1 MNTANDV
8 LKRNGKSFYFASLA
22 LDRLQA
28 ERCARLYAFC
38 RYVDDLAD
46 EADDKEH
53 AHRCLLGVIEDLTAN
68 CSDDAVVADFLAL
81 SSECEMSTEPAIDL
95 VHGVLQDLESEVMV
109 DDVAALHHY
118 CYRVA
123 GTVGLLMCGVLGVRD
138 PRAYPFAIDLG
149 IGMQLTNI
157 ARDVLEDARAG
168 RRYIPRS
175 IIGDVTPEQLVEPD
189 EAMQSRIADAV
200 CWILGEADRFYR
212 SGEAGLVFLPTRA
225 QLAIRIAARV
235 YHRIGVRL
243 RKTGFAAWR
252 GRTVVSLPEKI
263 VVGLSATRAHWKS
276 RKTRQSLPLH
286 AALLHRW
293 LRQTTSIYS

>member
-1 MNTANDV
+1 MNTANEI

-22 LDRLQA
+22 LDRQQA
-28 ERCARLYAFC
+28 ERCARLYSFC

-46 EADDKEH
+46 EADDKED
-53 AHRCLLGVIEDLTAN
+53 ARRRLVGVIRDLQIHR
-68 CSDDAVVADFLAL
+68 SDNAFVADFLAL
-81 SSECEMSTEPAIDL
+81 SAECAMPMAPAIEL
-95 VHGVLQDLESEVMV
+95 VRGVLQDLEHEVLIQ
-109 DDVAALHHY
+109 DVADLHQY

-138 PRAYPFAIDLG
+138 ARAFPFAIDLG
-149 IGMQLTNI
+149 IAMQLTNM

-168 RRYIPRS
+168 RRYIPQS
-175 IIGDVTPEQLVEPD
+175 IIGDVAPGQLIDPD
-189 EAMQSRIADAV
+189 EAMQSRIADSV

-212 SGEAGLVFLPTRA
+212 SGEAGLVFLPPRA
-225 QLAIRIAARV
+225 RLAIRIAARV

-243 RKTGFAAWR
+243 RKSGFAAWR

-263 VVGLSATRAHWKS
+263 MVGISATRAHWTS
-276 RKTRQSLPLH
+276 RKKRRPLPLH
-286 AALLHRW
+286 PALLHRW

>member
-1 MNTANDV
+1 MNTAKEI
-8 LKRNGKSFYFASLA
+8 LKRNGKSFYFASLV
-22 LDRLQA
+22 LSRLQA
-28 ERCARLYAFC
+28 ERCTRLYAFC

-46 EADDKEH
+46 EADNKDAARRH
-53 AHRCLLGVIEDLTAN
+53 LLGVIYDLQN
-68 CSDDAVVADFLAL
+68 RRSDDPVVADFLAL
-81 SSECEMSTEPAIDL
+81 SVECDMPITPAIDL
-95 VHGVLQDLESEVMV
+95 IRGVLQDLEHEVLIK
-109 DDVAALHHY
+109 DVADLHHY

-138 PRAYPFAIDLG
+138 SRAFPFAIDLG

-168 RRYIPRS
+168 RRYIPQS
-175 IIGDVTPEQLVEPD
+175 IIGDVAPGQLVNPD
-189 EAMQSRIADAV
+189 EAMQSRIADSV

-212 SGEAGLVFLPTRA
+212 SGEAGLVFLPPRA
-225 QLAIRIAARV
+225 RLAIRIAARV

-243 RKTGFAAWR
+243 RKSGFATWR

-263 VVGLSATRAHWKS
+263 IVGMSATAAHLKS
-276 RKTRQSLPLH
+276 RMNRKPLPLH

>member
-1 MNTANDV
+1 MKTANEV

-22 LDRLQA
+22 LDREQA

-46 EADDKEH
+46 EADDKQD
-53 AHRCLLGVIEDLTAN
+53 AHRRLLRVIDDLQARRS
-68 CSDDAVVADFLAL
+68 SDVLVADFLAL
-81 SSECEMSTEPAIDL
+81 SSECAMSIEPAVDL
-95 VHGVLQDLESEVMV
+95 VQGVLQDLEREVLLE
-109 DDVAALHHY
+109 DVAALHHY

-157 ARDVLEDARAG
+157 ARDVLEDAYSG
-168 RRYIPRS
+168 RRYIPKT
-175 IIGDVTPEQLVEPD
+175 IIGDVSPEELIEPD

-212 SGEAGLVFLPTRA
+212 SGEAGLVFLPPRA

-235 YHRIGVRL
+235 YHRIGTRL
-243 RKTGFAAWR
+243 RKSGFAAWR

-263 VVGLSATRAHWKS
+263 VVGMIATRAHWKS
-276 RKTRQSLPLH
+276 RRKRQSLPLH
-286 AALLHRW
+286 ATLLHRW

>member
-1 MNTANDV
+1 MKPASDI
-8 LKRNGKSFYFASLA
+8 LKQNGKSFYFASLA
-22 LDRLQA
+22 LDRMQA

-46 EADDKEH
+46 EADDKEDARRRLLDVIDDLH
-53 AHRCLLGVIEDLTAN
+53 THRSEDAP
-68 CSDDAVVADFLAL
+68 VADFLAL
-81 SSECEMSTEPAIDL
+81 SAECAMSTEPAVDL
-95 VHGVLQDLESEVMV
+95 VHGVLQDLEGEVLV
-109 DDVAALHHY
+109 EDVAALHRY
-118 CYRVA
+118 CYQVA

-157 ARDVLEDARAG
+157 ARDVLEDAQAG
-168 RRYIPRS
+168 RRYIPQS
-175 IIGDVTPEQLVEPD
+175 IIGDVAPGELIDPD

-200 CWILGEADRFYR
+200 CWLLGEADRFYR
-212 SGEAGLVFLPTRA
+212 SGEAGLVFLPRQA

-243 RKTGFAAWR
+243 RNSGFAAWR
-252 GRTVVSLPEKI
+252 GRAVVSLPEKI
-263 VVGLSATRAHWKS
+263 IVGLGAARAHWKS
-276 RKTRQSLPLH
+276 RKNHQALPLH

>member
-1 MNTANDV
+1 MKTANEV

-22 LDRLQA
+22 LDREQV

-46 EADDKEH
+46 EADDKQD
-53 AHRCLLGVIEDLTAN
+53 AHRRLLRVIDDLQARRS
-68 CSDDAVVADFLAL
+68 SDVVVADFLAL
-81 SSECEMSTEPAIDL
+81 SIECAFSIEPAVDL
-95 VHGVLQDLESEVMV
+95 VQGVLQDLEREVLLE
-109 DDVAALHHY
+109 DVAALHHY

-157 ARDVLEDARAG
+157 ARDVLEDAHAG
-168 RRYIPRS
+168 RRYIPKT
-175 IIGDVTPEQLVEPD
+175 IIGDVSPEELIEPD

-212 SGEAGLVFLPTRA
+212 SGEAGLVFLPPRA

-243 RKTGFAAWR
+243 RKSGFAAWR
-252 GRTVVSLPEKI
+252 SRTVVSLPEKI
-263 VVGLSATRAHWKS
+263 VVGMIATRAHWKS
-276 RKTRQSLPLH
+276 RRKRQSLPLH
-286 AALLHRW
+286 ATLLHRW

>member
-1 MNTANDV
+1 MKRANDI
-8 LKRNGKSFYFASLA
+8 LKRNGKTFYFASLA
-22 LDRLQA
+22 LDQLAA

-46 EADDKEH
+46 EADDKEN
-53 AHRCLLGVIEDLTAN
+53 AHERLLRVIGDLQTHR
-68 CSDDAVVADFLAL
+68 SDDAIVTDFLEL
-81 SSECEMSTEPAIDL
+81 SAECAMSIEPAIEL
-95 VHGVLQDLESEVMV
+95 VHGVMPDLEREVLV
-109 DDVAALHHY
+109 ENVADLHHY

-138 PRAYPFAIDLG
+138 PNAYPFAIDLG

-157 ARDVLEDARAG
+157 ARDVLEDAKAG

-175 IIGDVTPEQLVEPD
+175 VIGDVTPKQFVDPD

-212 SGEAGLVFLPTRA
+212 SGEAGLVFVPPRA
-225 QLAIRIAARV
+225 RLAIRIAARV

-243 RKTGFAAWR
+243 RKSGFAAWR

-263 VVGLSATRAHWKS
+263 IVGLSATSAHWKS
-276 RKTRQSLPLH
+276 RKNRQPMPLH

>member
-1 MNTANDV
+1 MNTANEI
-8 LKRNGKSFYFASLA
+8 LKRNGKSFYFASLV

-46 EADDKEH
+46 EADDKED
-53 AHRCLLGVIEDLTAN
+53 ARSVLLAVIDDLQTRR
-68 CSDDAVVADFLAL
+68 SDDAVVADFLAL
-81 SSECEMSTEPAIDL
+81 SAECAMSIKPAIDL
-95 VHGVLQDLESEVMV
+95 VHGVLQDLEHEVLV
-109 DDVAALHHY
+109 QDVAALHHY
-118 CYRVA
+118 CYCVA

-157 ARDVLEDARAG
+157 ARDILEDAKEG
-168 RRYIPRS
+168 RRYLPQS
-175 IIGDVTPEQLVEPD
+175 IIGDVAPGQLVDPD

-212 SGEAGLVFLPTRA
+212 SGEAGLVFLPPRA
-225 QLAIRIAARV
+225 RLAIRIAARV

-243 RKTGFAAWR
+243 RKSGFAAWR
-252 GRTVVSLPEKI
+252 GRAVVSLPEKI
-263 VVGLSATRAHWKS
+263 IVGMSALGAHWKS
-276 RKTRQSLPLH
+276 RKNRQPLPLH

>member
-1 MNTANDV
+1 MKSARDI
-8 LKRNGKSFYFASLA
+8 LKRNGKSFHLASLA
-22 LDRLQA
+22 LDRKQA

-46 EADDKEH
+46 EADDKH
-53 AHRCLLGVIEDLTAN
+53 AAHQRLSSVIEDLRARR
-68 CSDDAVVADFLAL
+68 SEDAVVADFLAL
-81 SSECEMSTEPAIDL
+81 AAECEMSIEPAIDL
-95 VHGVLQDLESEVMV
+95 VYGVSQDLECEVLV
-109 DDVAALHHY
+109 KDVAALHHY

-157 ARDVLEDARAG
+157 ARDVLEDARIG
-168 RRYIPRS
+168 RRYIPQS
-175 IIGDVTPEQLVEPD
+175 IIGDVSPEQLVAPD
-189 EAMQSRIADAV
+189 EAMQSRIADAI

-212 SGEAGLVFLPTRA
+212 SGEAGLVFLPPRA

-243 RKTGFAAWR
+243 RKSGFAAWR
-252 GRTVVSLPEKI
+252 GRTVVSLPEKV
-263 VVGLSATRAHWKS
+263 VVGLIATRAHWKS
-276 RKTRQSLPLH
+276 RKHRQSLPLH

>member
-276 RKTRQSLPLH
+276 RKTDQSLPLH

>member
-1 MNTANDV
+1 MKTANEV

-22 LDRLQA
+22 LDREQA

-46 EADDKEH
+46 EADDKQD
-53 AHRCLLGVIEDLTAN
+53 AHRRLLRVIDDLQARRS
-68 CSDDAVVADFLAL
+68 SDVLVADFLAL
-81 SSECEMSTEPAIDL
+81 SSECAMSIEPAVDL
-95 VHGVLQDLESEVMV
+95 VQGVLQDLEREVLLE
-109 DDVAALHHY
+109 DVAALHHY

-157 ARDVLEDARAG
+157 ARDVLEDAYSG
-168 RRYIPRS
+168 RRYIPKT
-175 IIGDVTPEQLVEPD
+175 IIGDVSPEELIEPD

-212 SGEAGLVFLPTRA
+212 SGEAGLVFLPPRA

-235 YHRIGVRL
+235 YHRIGTRL
-243 RKTGFAAWR
+243 RKSGFAAWR

-263 VVGLSATRAHWKS
+263 VVGMSATRAHWKS
-276 RKTRQSLPLH
+276 RRKRQSLPLH
-286 AALLHRW
+286 ATLLHRW

>member
-1 MNTANDV
+1 MKTANEV

-22 LDRLQA
+22 LDREQA

-46 EADDKEH
+46 EADDKQD
-53 AHRCLLGVIEDLTAN
+53 AHRRLLRVIDDLQARRS
-68 CSDDAVVADFLAL
+68 SDVVVADFLAL
-81 SSECEMSTEPAIDL
+81 STECAFSIEPAVDL
-95 VHGVLQDLESEVMV
+95 VQGVLQDLEREVLLE
-109 DDVAALHHY
+109 DVAALHHY

-157 ARDVLEDARAG
+157 ARDVLEDAHAG
-168 RRYIPRS
+168 RRYIPKT
-175 IIGDVTPEQLVEPD
+175 IIGDVSPEELIEPD

-212 SGEAGLVFLPTRA
+212 SGEAGLVFLPPRA

-243 RKTGFAAWR
+243 RKSGFAAWR
-252 GRTVVSLPEKI
+252 SRTVVSLPEKI
-263 VVGLSATRAHWKS
+263 VVGMIATRAHWKS
-276 RKTRQSLPLH
+276 RRKRQSLPLH
-286 AALLHRW
+286 ATLLHRW

>member
-1 MNTANDV
+1 MKPASDI
-8 LKRNGKSFYFASLA
+8 LKQNGKSFYFASLA
-22 LDRLQA
+22 LDRPQA

-38 RYVDDLAD
+38 RYIDDLAD
-46 EADDKEH
+46 DADDKED
-53 AHRCLLGVIEDLTAN
+53 ARRRLLSVIDELRAN
-68 CSDDAVVADFLAL
+68 HSKNAVVADFLAL
-81 SSECEMSTEPAIDL
+81 AADCEMSIDPAIDL
-95 VHGVLQDLESEVMV
+95 VHGVLQDLDGEVLV
-109 DDVAALHHY
+109 EDVAALHHY

-168 RRYIPRS
+168 RRYIPQS
-175 IIGDVTPEQLVEPD
+175 IIGNVAPAQLVEPD

-200 CWILGEADRFYR
+200 CWLLGEADRFYR
-212 SGEAGLVFLPTRA
+212 SGEAGLVFLPPRA
-225 QLAIRIAARV
+225 RLAIRIAARV

-243 RKTGFAAWR
+243 RKSGFAAWR
-252 GRTVVSLPEKI
+252 GRAVVSLPEKVI
-263 VVGLSATRAHWKS
+263 VALSATRAHLKS
-276 RKTRQSLPLH
+276 RKNRQSLPLH